1 MNQRLGHIFLVDD
14 NHDIRF
20 YLSDMLTLLG
30 YTVDAFDNAQAFLDN
45 ALDISP
51 AVLLL
56 DMKMPGLNG
65 LDLQARLVALNRKTP
80 VVFISGESDKD
91 QIIEAFR
98 FGAVDFL
105 LKPFNREKL
114 CATLDKALALD
125 RQRNVEFANISALR
139 RCYDTLSNREKEIF
153 MLIAEGKTNID
164 IAQITGTQPNTA
176 KKHRATIYQKFQVN
190 STAEVMRMCRQID
203 LSQLLADHAASTK
216 PASEGG

>member
-1 MNQRLGHIFLVDD
+1 MTQRPGHIFLVDD
-14 NHDIRF
+14 DPDIRF
-20 YLSDMLTLLG
+20 YLSDTLTKLG
-30 YTVDAFDNAQAFLDN
+30 YTVDTFENAHAFLDN

-56 DMKMPGLNG
+56 DMNMPGLSG
-65 LDLQARLVALNRKTP
+65 LDLQIRLETLNRKTP

-105 LKPFNREKL
+105 LKPFKRENL
-114 CATLDKALALD
+114 CSTLDKALALA
-125 RQRNVEFANISALR
+125 RQKNAEFTTLR
-139 RCYDTLSNREKEIF
+139 AIRRSYDTLSKREKEIF
-153 MLIAEGKTNID
+153 MLIAEGKTNMD

-190 STAEVMRMCRQID
+190 SAAELMSMCRQID
-203 LSQLLADHAASTK
+203 LSQLLAND
-216 PASEGG
+216 

>member
-20 YLSDMLTLLG
+20 YLSDMLTMLG

-114 CATLDKALALD
+114 CTTLDKALALD
-125 RQRNVEFANISALR
+125 RQRSVEFANVSAIR
-139 RCYDTLSNREKEIF
+139 RSYDTLSKREKEIF
-153 MLIAEGKTNID
+153 MLIAEGKTNMD

-190 STAEVMRMCRQID
+190 STAEVMSMCRQID
-203 LSQLLADHAASTK
+203 LNQLLPDN
-216 PASEGG
+216 

>member
-1 MNQRLGHIFLVDD
+1 MGLNDDMNQRLGHIFLVDD

-20 YLSDMLTLLG
+20 YLSDMLTMLG

-51 AVLLL
+51 AVVLL

-114 CATLDKALALD
+114 CVTLDKALALD
-125 RQRNVEFANISALR
+125 RQRSVEFANVSAIR
-139 RCYDTLSNREKEIF
+139 RSYDTLSKREKEIF
-153 MLIAEGKTNID
+153 LLIAEGKTNMD

-190 STAEVMRMCRQID
+190 STAEVMSMCRQID
-203 LSQLLADHAASTK
+203 LNQLL
-216 PASEGG
+216 PGN

>member
-20 YLSDMLTLLG
+20 YLSDMLTMLG

-51 AVLLL
+51 AVVLL

-114 CATLDKALALD
+114 CVTLDKALALD
-125 RQRNVEFANISALR
+125 RQRNVEFASFSAVR
-139 RCYDTLSNREKEIF
+139 RSYDTLSKREKEIF
-153 MLIAEGKTNID
+153 MLIAEGKTNKD

-190 STAEVMRMCRQID
+190 STAEVMSMCRQID
-203 LSQLLADHAASTK
+203 LNQLLAND
-216 PASEGG
+216 

>member
-1 MNQRLGHIFLVDD
+1 MVDD
-14 NHDIRF
+14 DPDIRF
-20 YLSDMLTLLG
+20 YLSDTLTKLG
-30 YTVDAFDNAQAFLDN
+30 YTVDTFENANAFLDN

-51 AVLLL
+51 AVVLL
-56 DMKMPGLNG
+56 DMNMPGLSG
-65 LDLQARLVALNRKTP
+65 LDLQIRLETLNRKTP

-125 RQRNVEFANISALR
+125 RQRNAEFANVSAIR
-139 RCYDTLSNREKEIF
+139 RSYDTLSKREKEIF
-153 MLIAEGKTNID
+153 MLIAEGKTNMD

-176 KKHRATIYQKFQVN
+176 KKHRATIYQKLQVN
-190 STAEVMRMCRQID
+190 STAEVMSMCRQID
-203 LSQLLADHAASTK
+203 LTQLLV
-216 PASEGG
+216 EN

>member
-20 YLSDMLTLLG
+20 YLSDMLTMLG
-30 YTVDAFDNAQAFLDN
+30 YTVDVFDHSQAFLDN

-51 AVLLL
+51 AVALL
-56 DMKMPGLNG
+56 DMEMPGLNG

-114 CATLDKALALD
+114 CVTLDKALALD
-125 RQRNVEFANISALR
+125 RQRSVEFANFSAIR
-139 RCYDTLSNREKEIF
+139 RSYDTLSKREKEIF
-153 MLIAEGKTNID
+153 MLIAEGKTNKD
-164 IAQITGTQPNTA
+164 IALITGTQPNTA

-190 STAEVMRMCRQID
+190 STAEVMSMCRQID
-203 LSQLLADHAASTK
+203 LSQLLADH
-216 PASEGG
+216 